1 MKKEYKGLPL
11 FDAVLTDENLGI
23 YCVSLVDDPATQ
35 IKWLAFSKDQGA
47 QLKFSVTNEEKHR
60 VLSVIMVADTPI
72 YRVNDR
78 GEGFYI
84 TFSKDTLYEAARR
97 LLRNGFQN
105 YVNVEHIESSLL
117 YGFEMTQIFQKDST
131 RGISPAGFEDVP
143 DGSLMAEYFV
153 TDETLWE
160 EIKQGRFIG
169 LSLEGEFTLAE
180 EEIQSLEE
188 LADYLGIK

>member
-143 DGSLMAEYFV
+143 DGSLFGEYFV